1 MESGHLIKNKSRN
14 GRVIS
19 LIQPRPQRR
28 AQDKGLARQ
37 VGHDGNQA
45 QDLSYH
51 EGKTECQVPMAGRN
65 SRFIPASRPGPTA
78 QYRGARLPWAR
89 PYNNAD
95 DESAYKISKVEFF
108 CRGSFAGTRK
118 L

>member
-1 MESGHLIKNKSRN
+1 MPSAYGRKKFKVHSGEPT
-14 GRVIS
+14 GAD
-19 LIQPRPQRR
+19 
-28 AQDKGLARQ
+28 AQ
-37 VGHDGNQA
+37 H
-45 QDLSYH
+45 
-51 EGKTECQVPMAGRN
+51 
-65 SRFIPASRPGPTA
+65 
-78 QYRGARLPWAR
+78 RGARLPWAR